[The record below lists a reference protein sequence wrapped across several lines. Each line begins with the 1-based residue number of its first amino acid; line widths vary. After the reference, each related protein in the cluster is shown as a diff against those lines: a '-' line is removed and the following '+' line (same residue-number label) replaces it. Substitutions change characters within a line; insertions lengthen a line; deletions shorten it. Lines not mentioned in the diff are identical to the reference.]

1 MKFRY
6 LVVDTQGRLILTPKA
21 SIEALWQGRAEAK
34 ELGAASSNE
43 IRLVSVLCN
52 NRIVPQKIF
61 LLRLPLT
68 EGRFTKDNYLTLRIF
83 TMPDCVTPREV
94 IEHHTDG
101 WPRDFYTQLA
111 VALDVPRSMLS
122 VPLGVGGP
130 LMMAA
135 ALKVSPR
142 EAIKY
147 LQK

>member
-1 MKFRY
+1 ME
-6 LVVDTQGRLILTPKA
+6 P
-21 SIEALWQGRAEAK
+21 
-34 ELGAASSNE
+34 
-43 IRLVSVLCN
+43 
-52 NRIVPQKIF
+52 
-61 LLRLPLT
+61 
-68 EGRFTKDNYLTLRIF
+68 

-135 ALKVSPR
+135 ALKVTPR
-142 EAIKY
+142 EAMKY
-147 LQK
+147 LQ

>member
-1 MKFRY
+1 MKIRY
-6 LVVDTQGRLILTPKA
+6 LVVDAEGRLILTPKA
-21 SIEALWQGRAEAK
+21 SIEALWQGRADAK
-34 ELGAASSNE
+34 QLGGASNNE
-43 IRLVSVLCN
+43 IRLISVLCN
-52 NRIVPQKIF
+52 DRIVPQKIF

-68 EGRFTKDNYLTLRIF
+68 QGTFTKDNYLTLRIF

-135 ALKVSPR
+135 ALKVTPR
-142 EAIKY
+142 EALKY
-147 LQK
+147 LQ

>member
-1 MKFRY
+1 MKIRY
-6 LVVDTQGRLILTPKA
+6 LVIDAEGRLTLTPKS
-21 SIEALWQGRAEAK
+21 SIEALWQGRIHAK
-34 ELGAASSNE
+34 QLGADSSNE
-43 IRLVSVLCN
+43 IRLISVLCN
-52 NRIVPQKIF
+52 DRIVPQKIF
-61 LLRLPLT
+61 LLRLPLSQ
-68 EGRFTKDNYLTLRIF
+68 GHFTKDNYLTLRIF

-135 ALKVSPR
+135 ALKVTPR
-142 EAIKY
+142 EAMKY
-147 LQK
+147 LQ